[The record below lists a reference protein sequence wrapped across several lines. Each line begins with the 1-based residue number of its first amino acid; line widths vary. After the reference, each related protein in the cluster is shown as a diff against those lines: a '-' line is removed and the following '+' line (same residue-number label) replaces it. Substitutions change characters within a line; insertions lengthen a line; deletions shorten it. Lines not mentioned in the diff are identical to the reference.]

1 MFMRS
6 AMEIKQLSCSFR
18 NYAGYE
24 FSVLDTI
31 LNNSLVSIF
40 PEMYLYDKWLTNK
53 LDNALFLL
61 ESQDKNTLLII

>member
-1 MFMRS
+1 
-6 AMEIKQLSCSFR
+6 MEIKQLSCSFR

-40 PEMYLYDKWLTNK
+40 PFKEIYLYDKLLTNK

-61 ESQDKNTLLII
+61 GSQDKNTLLII